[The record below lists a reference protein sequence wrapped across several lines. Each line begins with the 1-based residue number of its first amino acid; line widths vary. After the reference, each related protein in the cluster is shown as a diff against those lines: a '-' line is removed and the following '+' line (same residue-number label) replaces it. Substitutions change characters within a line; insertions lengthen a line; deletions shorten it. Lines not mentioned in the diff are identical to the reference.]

1 MSISEA
7 QPADVTIVDVKGR
20 IDSNSAKALGDQLG
34 GLVGAGRT
42 RLVIDLSQVDYIS
55 SAGFR
60 VLLVASRQAEEA
72 DGTLALCCLSPEV
85 QKLFELAAFTDLFE
99 IHPSRPQGATA

>member
-1 MSISEA
+1 MDSSEA
-7 QPADVTIVDVKGR
+7 NPVDVTIVDVKGR
-20 IDSNSAKALGDQLG
+20 IDSNSAKSLGDQLT
-34 GLVGAGRT
+34 GLVGAGRS
-42 RLVIDLSQVDYIS
+42 RLVVDLSQVDYIS

-99 IHPSRPQGATA
+99 IHLSRPRAVTA